1 MPHNLLINCLKNV
14 SNLLIYLYLVR
25 FVSAAQMSFFQL
37 GGGGGQ
43 AYKWDLLFD
52 LLLFFLKNALL
63 SLFFHSKM
71 SFTRKNP
78 DFFPRSFRSFGFDK
92 LTKDF
97 FREHAAKHHCFSL
110 TPKGF
115 LFSSYYFH
123 SYCPAYLVWNLFI
136 TTHCDKFCTWKSPAI
151 PPFLHQ

>member
-1 MPHNLLINCLKNV
+1 M

-25 FVSAAQMSFFQL
+25 FVSAAQMSFFSR
-37 GGGGGQ
+37 GGGGGWGQ

-52 LLLFFLKNALL
+52 LLLLFLKNALL

-92 LTKDF
+92 LTNDF
-97 FREHAAKHHCFSL
+97 FQGARCKTSL
-110 TPKGF
+110 F
-115 LFSSYYFH
+115 
-123 SYCPAYLVWNLFI
+123 
-136 TTHCDKFCTWKSPAI
+136 
-151 PPFLHQ
+151 